1 MFGLTPYRGRRGL
14 SRRWMFDF
22 DRMFEDM
29 LDEMDFR
36 LSSYYPMKVDI
47 KERDDRYLL
56 EAELPGVNKEDI
68 NIEIKNDIMTISVE
82 RKEVFQEERENY
94 IKRER
99 RYGSFRRSFPV
110 DDVDQDKIE
119 ARFENGVLY
128 MELPKKKDFG
138 GKSNRIQ
145 IK

>member
-110 DDVDQDKIE
+110 DDVIRIKLKQDLKTEYCIWSFQRKRTLEENPIE
-119 ARFENGVLY
+119 FR
-128 MELPKKKDFG
+128 
-138 GKSNRIQ
+138 
-145 IK
+145 